1 MINKDSQYPYII
13 KMTVNKKLSRYE
25 AIMQALHATSFLVKH
40 DGKSSLF
47 VSYHAAACHLSAI
60 HEQLKEVTY
69 IKRNSR
75 ILLSVGYSIIG
86 MFDGKEQCDDMGY
99 YDSIEVRSIHS
110 DNVAIK
116 YEIAIAPPQKK
127 SLNK

>member
-1 MINKDSQYPYII
+1 MMVPRDSQYPYII

-47 VSYHAAACHLSAI
+47 VSYHAAACQLSAI
-60 HEQLKEVTY
+60 HEQLKEVAY
-69 IKRNSR
+69 IKRNSM
-75 ILLSVGYSIIG
+75 IPLSVGYSIVG
-86 MFDGKEQCDDMGY
+86 MFDGKEQYDDMGY

-116 YEIAIAPPQKK
+116 YEIAEYPPPQKK
-127 SLNK
+127 N